1 MTESPTSIITCFE
14 AELPPLQQELQAFK
28 EVLDIARE
36 DLNFLL
42 TCTHLPEDGIARI
55 THERKVIAD
64 LEWLVYDA
72 SSKIAMRELAMLS
85 LN

>member
-1 MTESPTSIITCFE
+1 MTESPTFTHTS
-14 AELPPLQQELQAFK
+14 LQQELQAFR

-55 THERKVIAD
+55 TRERKVVAD
-64 LEWLVYDA
+64 LEWLVYDV
-72 SSKIAMRELAMLS
+72 SSKIAMRELAVLS